1 MRNVMAAL
9 MIVFAACFTGYAH
22 AAEQPGAGFFRGAED
37 LPLMPG
43 MTEMEGDG
51 VVFDQPEG
59 RVVQVTAQAPMG
71 SGGAVAA
78 FYEQTLPQFG
88 WQKEGAGN
96 AYVRDKERLTIEYGA
111 VTGGPLPVRFT
122 IKPR

>member
-1 MRNVMAAL
+1 MKVMMLAL
-9 MIVFAACFTGYAH
+9 MLALAPCFAGFAQAGDS
-22 AAEQPGAGFFRGAED
+22 AAAGFFRAAED

-43 MTEMEGDG
+43 MTEIEGESL
-51 VVFDQPEG
+51 VFDQPEG
-59 RVVQVTAQAPMG
+59 RVVQVTAHAPTG

-78 FYEQTLPQFG
+78 FYAQTLPQLG
-88 WQKEGAGN
+88 WRREGPGEV
-96 AYVRDKERLTIEYGA
+96 YVRERERLSIEYGA

>member
-1 MRNVMAAL
+1 MG
-9 MIVFAACFTGYAH
+9 FAH
-22 AAEQPGAGFFRGAED
+22 AKDPVSTGFFRAVED

-43 MTEMEGDG
+43 MTEIEGEG

-59 RVVQVTAQAPMG
+59 RVVQVTAHAPTG

-78 FYEQTLPQFG
+78 FYEQTLPQLG
-88 WQKEGAGN
+88 WQKEAQTN
-96 AYVRDKERLTIEYGA
+96 MYVREKERLVIEYGA
-111 VTGGPLPVRFT
+111 VMGGPLPVRFT